1 MRGAQLEIRPLQPSD
16 RSAAQELAAGELL
29 QSPYGELPASALST
43 ALGGQSAEARGLV
56 AIADEDVTGLVVFGI
71 VAGAM
76 GTGRLHLVAVS
87 AAARLRGVASA
98 LISAAFERLRSEA
111 VRVVFAE
118 VPDDPGLAPGRA
130 LLLREG
136 FIEEARVADFFR
148 DGVSLILLR
157 RDLD

>member
-1 MRGAQLEIRPLQPSD
+1 
-16 RSAAQELAAGELL
+16 
-29 QSPYGELPASALST
+29 
-43 ALGGQSAEARGLV
+43 
-56 AIADEDVTGLVVFGI
+56 VTGLVVFGI